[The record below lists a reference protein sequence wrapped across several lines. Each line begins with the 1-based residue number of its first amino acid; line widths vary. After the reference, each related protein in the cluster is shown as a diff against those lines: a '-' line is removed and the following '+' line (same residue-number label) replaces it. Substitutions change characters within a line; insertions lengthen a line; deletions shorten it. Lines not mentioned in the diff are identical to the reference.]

1 MEKKFTSARKV
12 ARRNAVLP
20 NAKWQYVFVHGV
32 LRDDR
37 ELEHMAQLGV
47 ALISYKQVLAE
58 LRDDNTGNSSS
69 SIASNIAE
77 MLRYM
82 G

>member
-1 MEKKFTSARKV
+1 M
-12 ARRNAVLP
+12 
-20 NAKWQYVFVHGV
+20 FVHGV
-32 LRDDR
+32 LRDAR

-47 ALISYKQVLAE
+47 ALIPYKQVLAE
-58 LRDDNTGNSSS
+58 LRDDETGNSSS